1 MKQLNFGRRNHDA
14 REECCENH
22 GFRRCYLLPSR
33 YFLMN
38 CAAIES
44 TPVSGRPAS
53 GKVDVVH
60 LVLTL
65 DIGGLEK
72 VVYDLVRCTDRDR
85 FRVRVLC
92 LGEIGGLGPAFE
104 EVGIPVESL
113 DVHHRG
119 PFRSVLAVARRLREL
134 RPDVLH
140 THNAAP
146 HLVGGIAAR
155 IGGTAVVVHTRHGQ
169 HRVTGWSSKFI
180 NKVASRLTHQV
191 VAVSA
196 DAAEVARSSDG
207 IPETKLCVI
216 PNGIDLERFTR
227 RDAPSRNGRFRL
239 IHVARLN
246 DPVKDQSMLLRA
258 ARLVADVSPGF
269 ELDIVGDGPS
279 RAHLEALC
287 DELNLRPHVKFLGF
301 RHDIDALLQQAD
313 LFVLSSVTEGL
324 SISLLEAMAAG
335 LPIVATDVG
344 GNSELVT
351 RGVTGVLVPPRDPR
365 LFADAILEMLN
376 DPTRAAQMGTA
387 GRRRVEDHFDLR
399 QVAAKYAQ
407 IYEDLLHS

>member
-1 MKQLNFGRRNHDA
+1 M
-14 REECCENH
+14 
-22 GFRRCYLLPSR
+22 SV
-33 YFLMN
+33 
-38 CAAIES
+38 AAIETS
-44 TPVSGRPAS
+44 FVKGRPAFEKI
-53 GKVDVVH
+53 GVVH

-65 DIGGLEK
+65 HIGGLEK

-85 FRVRVLC
+85 FSVRVLC
-92 LGEIGGLGPAFE
+92 LGEIGGLGPAFDA
-104 EVGIPVESL
+104 VGIPVESL
-113 DVHHRG
+113 DVHHKG
-119 PFRSVLAVARRLREL
+119 PVRSVLAVARRLREL
-134 RPDVLH
+134 QPDVLH

-155 IGGTAVVVHTRHGQ
+155 IGGAPVVVHTRHGQ
-169 HRVTGWSSKFI
+169 HRVTGWSSKVI
-180 NKVASRLTHQV
+180 NNVASRLTHQV

-196 DAAEVARSSDG
+196 DAAEVARTFDG
-207 IPETKLCVI
+207 IPERKLCVV
-216 PNGIDLERFTR
+216 PNGIDLERFARHETTTQR
-227 RDAPSRNGRFRL
+227 GRFRL
-239 IHVARLN
+239 IHVARLD

-258 ARLVADVSPGF
+258 ARLVADVSPEF

-279 RAHLEALC
+279 RPHLEALC
-287 DELNLRPHVKFLGF
+287 DELCLRPHVRFLGF

-351 RGVTGVLVPPRDPR
+351 RGVTGVLVPSRDPR
-365 LFADAILEMLN
+365 LFAEAILEMLK

-387 GRRRVEDHFDLR
+387 GRRRVEEHFDLR

-407 IYEDLLHS
+407 IYEDLLNA